1 VRGDEVVSLG
11 WCFWHRGCFGCLV
24 CGARVDIPDSK
35 DSRDDGTRKREWGR
49 WDGSHEERRRGV
61 GVELESIPMCDVCGN
76 DTDGTGQYEVLKRGG
91 LETVSKFDGGLGQDQ
106 LPMLSDERDGN
117 VKVASK
123 HFLRIPRRLR
133 GGCRLERDLKMF
145 INGSSGGSV
154 LYPPSVKC
162 VAAG

>member
-1 VRGDEVVSLG
+1 MRGDEVVSLG

-24 CGARVDIPDSK
+24 CGTKVDLPHSEN
-35 DSRDDGTRKREWGR
+35 SGDDGMRKREWGR
-49 WDGSHEERRRGV
+49 WDGSHEERMRGV

-76 DTDGTGQYEVLKRGG
+76 DTDGTGRYGVLKKG
-91 LETVSKFDGGLGQDQ
+91 LETVPKFDGGLSQDR
-106 LPMLSDERDGN
+106 LDILSDERDGE
-117 VKVASK
+117 VKVASR

-133 GGCRLERDLKMF
+133 DGCRLERDLKMF

-154 LYPPSVKC
+154 LYSLSVEY